1 VRHAFSSFR
10 RSAFTISALAVCLL
24 AVVGTA
30 SDELGDAGISPLGH
44 RLSSLSR
51 AEQAANAFVVLL
63 GCVITVSAAAGAD
76 RKRSGRAAAE
86 VRALEAQART
96 DHLTGL
102 GNHRAFE
109 EALSGAIAARA
120 ASGSPFVLIAVDV
133 DGLKEVN
140 DTRGHPAGD
149 ARIRE
154 VAKCLRTVVGRS
166 GTVHRTGGDEFMV
179 LLPGCRS
186 WHGLELARKIDQA
199 AHAATG
205 GRAVSIG
212 LTESLGTEG
221 RHLLVGQA
229 DLALY
234 EAKRTKLNP
243 VVFNP
248 GLAGGD
254 RSARSTSRPTR
265 DQRALAAA
273 LARAVDAKDMG
284 TQSHSETVAQLSVA
298 IAEGLGITGEH
309 LEQIR
314 IAGLLHDVGK
324 IGVADAI
331 LQKRGALDTVER
343 SAMDDHV
350 VVGHAIIT
358 AAELPTEAEWVLHH
372 HERYDGKGYPAGWRA
387 AEIPLEARIISVA
400 DAYEAMTGDRPY
412 RSRLTNGEA
421 LDELRRN
428 AGTQFDGRCVNALID
443 VVSQIEPDGQPS
455 RSEHAPAAWPRSA
468 TLRRRHAAA
477 ESCEPAW

>member
-10 RSAFTISALAVCLL
+10 RSAFTIGALAVCLL
-24 AVVGTA
+24 ALVGLTTE
-30 SDELGDAGISPLGH
+30 ELRDAGIAPLRG
-44 RLSSLSR
+44 RLATLSR

-76 RKRSGRAAAE
+76 RKRSGRADAQVRELAAE
-86 VRALEAQART
+86 ART
-96 DHLTGL
+96 DNLTGL

-109 EALSGAIAARA
+109 EALSHAIAARA
-120 ASGSPFVLIAVDV
+120 TSGLPFVLIAVDV

-140 DTRGHPAGD
+140 DTRGHQAGD
-149 ARIRE
+149 ARIRQI
-154 VAKCLRTVVGRS
+154 AHCLKTVVGSS
-166 GTVHRTGGDEFMV
+166 GTVHRTGGDEFMI

-205 GRAVSIG
+205 VRAVSIG

-254 RSARSTSRPTR
+254 HSAPASGRPSR
-265 DQRALAAA
+265 DQRAVAAA
-273 LARAVDAKDMG
+273 LARAVDAKDMA
-284 TQSHSETVAQLSVA
+284 TQSHSETVAQLCVA
-298 IAEGLGITGEH
+298 IAEALGIGGGH

-331 LQKRGALDTVER
+331 LQKRGALDSVER
-343 SAMDDHV
+343 CAMDDHV

-358 AAELPTEAEWVLHH
+358 AAELPREAEWVLYH

-387 AEIPLEARIISVA
+387 AEIPLEARIIAVA

-412 RSRLTNGEA
+412 RPPMTNAQA
-421 LDELRRN
+421 LDELRRHT
-428 AGTQFDGRCVNALID
+428 GTQFDGRCVNALIEVVGQIASGEEPSGSRHVAAIRD
-443 VVSQIEPDGQPS
+443 VRNALPV
-455 RSEHAPAAWPRSA
+455 
-468 TLRRRHAAA
+468 TT
-477 ESCEPAW
+477 